1 MRGCV
6 GWDIVGDFFSD
17 FVGVDG
23 EIIVFIIWWFENV
36 VEDGSVMLSFD
47 FFGLV
52 VLDFFLVLFFFEV
65 VFFVLGV
72 VVISLLFL
80 FIKEIIWIGRFI
92 GCNKYWWYVLII
104 WGCVLLCDVWDLGNV
119 LDGIGMVIVGLE
131 IKFEEEIM
139 LDVSEFVEIWELV
152 KWVFELEENGVV
164 IGWIVCVIGFVYV
177 VMLIGEG
184 RFFEDEMLVVF

>member
-80 FIKEIIWIGRFI
+80 FIKEIIWIGRFQ
-92 GCNKYWWYVLII
+92 
-104 WGCVLLCDVWDLGNV
+104 
-119 LDGIGMVIVGLE
+119 
-131 IKFEEEIM
+131 
-139 LDVSEFVEIWELV
+139 
-152 KWVFELEENGVV
+152 VV
-164 IGWIVCVIGFVYV
+164 ISIGD
-177 VMLIGEG
+177 MCW
-184 RFFEDEMLVVF
+184 

>member
-1 MRGCV
+1 M
-6 GWDIVGDFFSD
+6 
-17 FVGVDG
+17 
-23 EIIVFIIWWFENV
+23 
-36 VEDGSVMLSFD
+36 
-47 FFGLV
+47 
-52 VLDFFLVLFFFEV
+52 
-65 VFFVLGV
+65 
-72 VVISLLFL
+72 
-80 FIKEIIWIGRFI
+80 
-92 GCNKYWWYVLII
+92 
-104 WGCVLLCDVWDLGNV
+104 LCDVWDLGNV